1 MFSIR
6 FLCRVIT
13 AAKLSVKWF
22 HSLHTR
28 QIDGRLLAS
37 VVDNISS
44 NGPMNHC
51 LVFSKQP
58 GARNMQIGCSGHVP
72 NLVAQDVTATLGLAP
87 PVAEKDLFED
97 TRKFAVVYD
106 PAEDPVVVVAEM
118 ELMEEDLKAVRA
130 SPSQYDVKTPKRPQN
145 GPSKLPKFGRAR
157 MFRFGTYSRA
167 GRSAVGGNHLNRF
180 QTAAVQ
186 ADGAESDADVSQ
198 EDEEPVASTRVKG
211 TVKAQSS
218 GKKGKKAKAKKVFTV
233 VDKVTFPIAREFW
246 ASHYFQIHASVVH
259 ILHSEM

>member
-1 MFSIR
+1 M
-6 FLCRVIT
+6 
-13 AAKLSVKWF
+13 F

-44 NGPMNHC
+44 NGPMNRC

-97 TRKFAVVYD
+97 TRKFAVVYN

-118 ELMEEDLKAVRA
+118 ELMEEDLKA
-130 SPSQYDVKTPKRPQN
+130 
-145 GPSKLPKFGRAR
+145 GRLEAEIIAAD
-157 MFRFGTYSRA
+157 GSELDLSDSDT
-167 GRSAVGGNHLNRF
+167 GENLWVDK
-180 QTAAVQ
+180 AAVQ

-218 GKKGKKAKAKKVFTV
+218 GKKGRKAKAKKVFTV
-233 VDKVTFPIAREFW
+233 VDK
-246 ASHYFQIHASVVH
+246 IHASVVH